1 MSAASVV
8 AATIAALLFAG
19 WRLAAGGG
27 AMAGTRR
34 LRTGAAAVPSAPR
47 RRRPAWG
54 GSRAGRTGAGPA
66 EEFQHAAILVGQLA
80 ALLRAGRTPEQ
91 MWRQASEAY
100 PAGERGSGDPAPRVL
115 RSAAMAADLG
125 RPVAAAIR
133 TAVSDGEP
141 LPHSSDGAAAGIWL
155 SVAACIEAAEASG
168 SALADVLER
177 LAAQLEA
184 DADAVAARSVA
195 LAGPR
200 ATAKVLSILPV
211 AGLGLGM
218 LMGADPFGILLSTP
232 LGAACLGL
240 GAALTVAGRWWSTR
254 LVRSASEAR

>member
-1 MSAASVV
+1 VG
-8 AATIAALLFAG
+8 ATIAVLLFAS
-19 WRLAAGGG
+19 WRLGAGPG
-27 AMAGTRR
+27 ATSTYRRR
-34 LRTGAAAVPSAPR
+34 LRTHGVPRGPGRLHPR
-47 RRRPAWG
+47 RAG
-54 GSRAGRTGAGPA
+54 LGAGRHSERPA

-91 MWRQASEAY
+91 MWRQAAAAY
-100 PAGERGSGDPAPRVL
+100 RVGERGSADLTPRML

-125 RPVAAAIR
+125 RPVAAALR
-133 TAVSDGEP
+133 AAVGDRDP
-141 LPHSSDGAAAGIWL
+141 SSPRAAGAVPGIWR

-184 DADAVAARSVA
+184 DADAVAARAVA

-200 ATAKVLSILPV
+200 ATAKVLSVLPV

-218 LMGADPFGILLSTP
+218 LMGADPFGLLLSTP
-232 LGAACLGL
+232 LGAMCLGL
-240 GAALTVAGRWWSTR
+240 GAALTVAGRWWSDR

>member
-19 WRLAAGGG
+19 WRLAAGAG
-27 AMAGTRR
+27 AAGAYRPRPGAALVLPAPWR
-34 LRTGAAAVPSAPR
+34 LRR
-47 RRRPAWG
+47 RWG
-54 GSRAGRTGAGPA
+54 GHRAARERARAA

-100 PAGERGSGDPAPRVL
+100 RVGQRGSEDLTPRVL
-115 RSAAMAADLG
+115 RAAAMSADLG
-125 RPVAAAIR
+125 RPVAASIR
-133 TAVSDGEP
+133 TAARDGE
-141 LPHSSDGAAAGIWL
+141 HSAPPAARAAAGIWL

-168 SALADVLER
+168 SALAGVLER

-232 LGAACLGL
+232 LGAMCLGL
-240 GAALTVAGRWWSTR
+240 GAALTVAGRWWSDR

>member
-1 MSAASVV
+1 MSAGSVV
-8 AATIAALLFAG
+8 GATIAVLLFAS
-19 WRLAAGGG
+19 WRLG
-27 AMAGTRR
+27 AEPGATSTYWRR
-34 LRTGAAAVPSAPR
+34 LRTHGVR
-47 RRRPAWG
+47 QRPG
-54 GSRAGRTGAGPA
+54 RLRLRRAGLRAGKDGTRPA

-91 MWRQASEAY
+91 MWRQAAEAY
-100 PAGERGSGDPAPRVL
+100 RVGERGNADLTPRVL

-125 RPVAAAIR
+125 RPVAAALR
-133 TAVSDGEP
+133 TAVGDRDP
-141 LPHSSDGAAAGIWL
+141 SSPRAAGAAPGIWR

-184 DADAVAARSVA
+184 DADAVAARAVA

-200 ATAKVLSILPV
+200 ATAKVLSVLPV

-232 LGAACLGL
+232 LGAMCLGL
-240 GAALTVAGRWWSTR
+240 GASLTVAGRWWSDR

>member
-1 MSAASVV
+1 MSAAFVV

-34 LRTGAAAVPSAPR
+34 LRTGAAAVPSRR
-47 RRRPAWG
+47 RRRPARG
-54 GSRAGRTGAGPA
+54 GLWPGRAGTGPA

-100 PAGERGSGDPAPRVL
+100 PAGERESADPAPRVL

-133 TAVSDGEP
+133 TAVSEREP
-141 LPHSSDGAAAGIWL
+141 PPHRSTGAAAGIWL

-218 LMGADPFGILLSTP
+218 LMGADPFGVLVSTP
-232 LGAACLGL
+232 LGAMCLGL